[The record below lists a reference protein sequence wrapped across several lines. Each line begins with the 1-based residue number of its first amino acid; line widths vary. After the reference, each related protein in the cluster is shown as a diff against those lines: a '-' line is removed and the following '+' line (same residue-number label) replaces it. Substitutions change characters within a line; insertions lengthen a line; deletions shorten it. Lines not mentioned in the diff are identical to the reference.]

1 MRRVKGV
8 ANSHLPNDLGCL
20 RGPDRNAGS
29 SAERAS
35 LLALAG
41 AARWPQPVLPSPQTM
56 ALHTYL
62 PQDRLQALAR
72 GEGLPERT
80 QGAALFADI
89 AGFTALTETLTQQH
103 GERGGIEALTQ
114 VVGDV
119 YEALIGEVDRLG
131 GSTISFAGDAITC
144 WFDAGAARVPA
155 ATLRAACCAQAMQ
168 RAMRAFDGL
177 ALKVCVASGPARRFT
192 VGDAGIHLIDVIA
205 GATIAR
211 VALAETLAR
220 PGEVLLDEASLS
232 AVMAWVLEIRR
243 TGAGVC
249 FGVLDPAWNGTPDLD
264 AAPWPLPQAPAPT
277 PAQLRP
283 WVLPFVFERESSGQ
297 GLFVTDLRPTV
308 AVFLGFDGLDYD
320 ADADAA
326 ARLDSLI
333 ARSQRVLQQHG
344 GVLLELIIGDKG
356 SYLYGSFGAAQVHED
371 DAQRA
376 VRAALAL
383 RSLFADGPGAA
394 RIGLGSGS
402 MRVGGYGSRT
412 RQSFGAQGDAVNAAA
427 RLMGLARPGEILV
440 SGRVRAAVAPG
451 FALEARAP
459 IALKGK
465 AEPMP
470 VFALLGSQR
479 QRAIRLQEPDFVLP
493 MVGRESEMRMLAQRV
508 ASVLAGRGE
517 IVAIVAEAG
526 MGKSRLVAEG
536 LRLALRNGLVG
547 YGGTAAADGV
557 RTPYRL
563 WHAVW
568 TAFFDLDPALPPR
581 MQWRAVES
589 ALARRAPGHAEAWPL
604 LGAVVGLELPDN
616 AFTQALAP
624 MDRKA
629 LLEAVLL
636 SCLRA
641 AAQEAAQD
649 GAGLLLVL
657 EDLHSADP
665 LSLELLLA
673 VARAMVT
680 LPVLMLLS
688 QRPPEAAA
696 AADALAPLL
705 AAPAAAPILRVEL
718 GGLDAAQAE
727 QLIRAK
733 LSAQFPERGGAVPP
747 ALIGRIVERAQG
759 NPFYI
764 EELLNYLHDRGLD
777 PRQLATLQALDWPL
791 SLRSLVLS
799 RIDRLSVAQQLALKV
814 ASVIGR
820 RFSLADL
827 HDCHPGPGGAGA
839 LQADLH
845 ELDRLGLTPEL
856 PGEAEPTFVFKH
868 LVTLEVAYE
877 SIAQASRVR
886 LHGQYAAHL
895 EARHPERLALLA
907 PELAHHWARAERRDR
922 ACPHLIRA
930 GEQAATAF
938 ANEEALACFAQA
950 LQWLP
955 AGDHGTRVETLFQC
969 EAIHDLQGRHEAR
982 RRDLAALDVL
992 AAAQT
997 AAPAADLALLRAR
1010 IALRRAGLELDV
1022 GDFAAARQGALA
1034 ALAALGTGDGI
1045 GSAAAAGWPID
1056 ALLLLARALFAA
1068 GLTDDARAPLDQ
1080 ALALAQQHGHARG
1093 ESMALKQLG
1102 QLDRQS
1108 GRYDAAETRLQAALL
1123 AAQRS
1128 GDPRREIDVL
1138 NSLGVVARS
1147 RARFA
1152 QAAAHYERAQAMASR
1167 IGDRSG
1173 EAMLFNNMGVAWL
1186 AAGEF
1191 HRALQDT
1198 ERAARIWSEI
1208 QEPSQQGA
1216 ALLNRAEAH
1225 RELGQYAAARML
1237 GEQALALFRGCGLR
1251 RGEATV
1257 LENLGRVAAAM
1268 GEPGPAM
1275 QALDAALAIAREI
1288 GLRAIEAS
1296 TLLDIGRL
1304 HGAGGRMGPARAAL
1318 EEAGR
1323 LLAELGDR
1331 GGMLEV
1337 QAARADLALRAAD
1350 APSPAQAQAARA
1362 ELDELLPRLLAPE
1375 ADGAPLPMA
1384 LYLVAWRVLVA
1395 CADDRAG
1402 PLLARARAELRERS
1416 GRIPDAAVRHDYLQV
1431 AEHRALQSA

>member
-1 MRRVKGV
+1 MDRGG
-8 ANSHLPNDLGCL
+8 LGL
-20 RGPDRNAGS
+20 SQR
-29 SAERAS
+29 
-35 LLALAG
+35 L
-41 AARWPQPVLPSPQTM
+41 WPVLPSLRTM

-72 GEGLPERT
+72 GLSLPERT
-80 QGAALFADI
+80 HGAALFADI
-89 AGFTALTETLTQQH
+89 AGFTALTESLTQQH
-103 GERGGIEALTQ
+103 GERGGIEGLTLL
-114 VVGDV
+114 VGRV

-131 GSTISFAGDAITC
+131 GSTISFAGDAVTC
-144 WFDAGAARVPA
+144 WFDADAGTVPA

-168 RAMRAFDGL
+168 RAMRSFDGL

-192 VGDAGIHLIDVIA
+192 VGDAGIHLIDVLA
-205 GATIAR
+205 GATVSR

-220 PGEVLLDEASLS
+220 PGEVLLDEASMS
-232 AVMAWVLEIRR
+232 ALVALEAGVLEIRH
-243 TGAGVC
+243 TGNGTC
-249 FGVLDPAWNGTPDLD
+249 FGVLDPAWIVTPDMD
-264 AAPWPLPQAPAPT
+264 AVPPPLPPAQRPT

-283 WVLPFVFERESSGQ
+283 WVLPFVYERESSGP

-320 ADADAA
+320 DDAEAA
-326 ARLDSLI
+326 ASLDTLISRTQRL
-333 ARSQRVLQQHG
+333 LQQHG

-376 VRAALAL
+376 VRATLAL
-383 RSLFADGPGAA
+383 RSLFACGPGAA
-394 RIGLGSGS
+394 RIGIASGS

-493 MVGRESEMRMLAQRV
+493 MVGREPEMRLLAERV
-508 ASVLAGRGE
+508 ANVLGGRGE
-517 IVAIVAEAG
+517 VVAIVAEAG

-536 LRLALRNGLVG
+536 LRLALRSGLVG
-547 YGGTAAADGV
+547 YGGAAAADGV

-563 WHAVW
+563 WHGVW

-581 MQWRAVES
+581 MQWRAVAS
-589 ALARRAPGHAEAWPL
+589 ALARRAPEHAEAWPL
-604 LGAVVGLELPDN
+604 LGAVVGLDLPDN

-629 LLEAVLL
+629 LLEAMLL

-665 LSLELLLA
+665 LSLELLQA
-673 VARAMVT
+673 VVRAMAVPAT
-680 LPVLMLLS
+680 LPLLVLLS
-688 QRPPEAAA
+688 QRPPEAARG
-696 AADALAPLL
+696 ADALAPLL
-705 AAPAAAPILRVEL
+705 AAQATAPMLRIEL
-718 GGLDAAQAE
+718 GGLDASQAE

-733 LSAQFPERGGAVPP
+733 LSAQFPERGGSVPP
-747 ALIGRIVERAQG
+747 ALIARIVERAQG

-777 PRQLATLQALDWPL
+777 PRHLATQEALDWPL

-820 RFSLADL
+820 RFRLADL
-827 HDCHPGPGGAGA
+827 HDCHPHPGGAEA
-839 LQADLH
+839 LHDDLQ
-845 ELDRLGLTPEL
+845 ELDRLGLTPAL
-856 PGEAEPTFVFKH
+856 AGEPEPTFVFKH

-877 SIAQASRVR
+877 SINQSSRVR

-895 EARHPERLALLA
+895 EARHPNGLAPLA
-907 PELAHHWARAERRDR
+907 PELAHHWARAEQRDK

-930 GEQAATAF
+930 GEQAAAAF
-938 ANEEALACFAQA
+938 ANDEALACFAQA

-955 AGDHGTRVETLFQC
+955 AGDHGTRLETVFKC
-969 EAIHDLQGRHEAR
+969 EAICDLQGRHDER
-982 RRDLAALDVL
+982 RRHLAELDAL

-997 AAPAADLALLRAR
+997 AADPAWLRGR
-1010 IALRRAGLELDV
+1010 IALRRADLELDV
-1022 GDFAAARQGALA
+1022 GDFAAARQGVLA
-1034 ALAALGTGDGI
+1034 ALAAWDTGVG
-1045 GSAAAAGWPID
+1045 GAASNSNTAEGWRID
-1056 ALLLLARALFAA
+1056 ALLLLARAHFAA
-1068 GLTDDARAPLDQ
+1068 GQTEDAHAPLQQ
-1080 ALALAQQHGHARG
+1080 ALALARQHGHAGG
-1093 ESMALKQLG
+1093 ESAALTQLG
-1102 QLDRQS
+1102 LQDWHA
-1108 GRYDAAETRLQAALL
+1108 GRYDAADAHLQAALP
-1123 AAQRS
+1123 AVQRS
-1128 GDPRREIDVL
+1128 GDLRREINLL
-1138 NSLGVVARS
+1138 NSLGVVAKS

-1152 QAAAHYERAQAMASR
+1152 EAAAHYERAQAMARR

-1173 EAMLFNNMGVAWL
+1173 EAMLLNNRGAAWL
-1186 AAGEF
+1186 AAGDF
-1191 HRALQDT
+1191 YLAVQTT
-1198 ERAARIWSEI
+1198 EQAARIWSEM
-1208 QEPSQQGA
+1208 QEPAQHGA

-1225 RELGQYAAARML
+1225 RELGQYGAARTL
-1237 GEQALALFRGCGLR
+1237 GEQALALFRACGMR

-1275 QALDAALAIAREI
+1275 LALDAALVITREI

-1296 TLLDIGRL
+1296 TQLDIGRL
-1304 HGAGGRMGPARAAL
+1304 HSASGRFGAARTAL
-1318 EEAGR
+1318 HEASR
-1323 LLAELGDR
+1323 LLAELGDT
-1331 GGMLEV
+1331 GGALEV
-1337 QAARADLALRAAD
+1337 QAARAELTLRATET
-1350 APSPAQAQAARA
+1350 PSPTPALAARA
-1362 ELDELLPRLLAPE
+1362 ELGDLLTKLLAPV
-1375 ADGAPLPMA
+1375 ADAAPLPMA

-1395 CADDRAG
+1395 CADSRAG
-1402 PLLARARAELRERS
+1402 LLLNRARAELRERS
-1416 GRIPDAAVRHDYLQV
+1416 ARIPDAAVRHDYLQV
-1431 AEHRALQSA
+1431 AEHRALLST